1 MNVSMILATITVPV
15 LTPRV
20 ATTAIVGQRGRA
32 TVVRQVDGTL
42 CMHIFIGSWKFR
54 QN

>member
-32 TVVRQVDGTL
+32 TVVRQVGVTL
-42 CMHIFIGSWKFR
+42 CMLIFKGSWKFR
-54 QN
+54 QS